1 MLVSIEFFPPD
12 VDKGLLKLRQ
22 VATKMA
28 VLQPEY
34 FSVTYGA
41 GGSTKNDTYR
51 TVETLIQAGFEVAPH
66 LSFDAGS
73 EQEVEALLDR
83 YVALGIRRVVTL
95 RGDVPE
101 DRLASCNKMRH
112 ASELVRFIRQRHQD
126 HFRIEVA
133 AYPETHPAAA
143 SAEADLQWLKA
154 KIDAGANAAITQYFY
169 NCDAYEDF
177 INRCSRLG
185 LNVPIVPGVMPITN
199 YARLV
204 GFSKKCGAEIPRWI
218 LKRLEQ
224 YQDDTA
230 SLRSFGVEVVT
241 ALCERLQ
248 SLAVPG
254 IHFYSMNQSKA
265 VLAICRNLGMARL
278 AD

>member
-1 MLVSIEFFPPD
+1 MLVSIEFFPLD
-12 VDKGLLKLRQ
+12 ADQDLLKLRQ

-34 FSVTYGA
+34 FSITYGA
-41 GGSTKNDTYR
+41 GGSTKNNTYR
-51 TVETLIQAGFEVAPH
+51 TVETLIRAGFEVAPH
-66 LSFDAGS
+66 LSFGGS
-73 EQEVEALLDR
+73 GEQEIAALLDR
-83 YVALGIRRVVTL
+83 YVALGIRRVVIL
-95 RGDVPE
+95 RGDAPA
-101 DRLASCNKMRH
+101 DSSASRKTMRY

-126 HFRIEVA
+126 YFRIEVA
-133 AYPETHPAAA
+133 AYPETHPDAA
-143 SAEADLQWLKA
+143 SAEADLQWFKA
-154 KIDAGANAAITQYFY
+154 KIDAGADAAITQYFY

-224 YQDDTA
+224 YEDDTA
-230 SLRSFGVEVVT
+230 SLQSFGIEVVT

-248 SLAVPG
+248 ALTVPG
-254 IHFYSMNQSKA
+254 IHFYSMNRSKA
-265 VLAICRNLGMARL
+265 VLAICRNLGIARL